1 MESADDVRASLAVAA
16 LGDLRRHEA
25 TSPEGEVRVARLL
38 ATARVL
44 SWPLVVDAA
53 SGLILDGSH
62 RAVVLA
68 RDLGARFAVVQR
80 VALDSSDVRIGT
92 WCQVLEGVPAAA
104 FDAARRAL
112 GLESGAS
119 GGLSCH
125 FGDRVYGRS
134 AAGASDGEDLAS
146 EIVQRLSPNGHPRPA
161 RLVEDDAVDEW
172 VGAPG
177 VVVLRPPALDKAAV
191 RRAVGPLLP
200 PKSTRFLVPYRVLG
214 LGVPLAAL
222 GGPLDALAAEVE
234 RERRR
239 PLGCLGAGLAV
250 DRRYPERLWQ
260 FTDHRIPD
268 ELFADEAGRRAYATA
283 LAHAGLPAPSRSFER

>member
-25 TSPEGEVRVARLL
+25 TSPEGETRVAALL
-38 ATARVL
+38 GSAGVL
-44 SWPLVVDAA
+44 SWPLVVDDA

-92 WCQVLEGVPAAA
+92 WCHVLEGVPPPA
-104 FDAARRAL
+104 FEAARRAL
-112 GLESGAS
+112 DLEPGAIEGLR
-119 GGLSCH
+119 CH
-125 FGDRVYGRS
+125 YGDRVYGW
-134 AAGASDGEDLAS
+134 AGPGAPDARALAG
-146 EIVQRLSPNGHPRPA
+146 EIVRRLSANGHPRPA
-161 RLVEDDAVDEW
+161 RLVEDDAVDPW
-172 VGAPG
+172 LGAAG
-177 VVVLRPPALDKAAV
+177 VVVLRPPAPDKAAV
-191 RRAVGPLLP
+191 RRADGPLLP

-214 LGVPLAAL
+214 LAVPLAAL
-222 GGPLDALAAEVE
+222 AGPREALSAELD

-239 PLGCLGAGLAV
+239 PLACLGAGLAV

-260 FTDHRIPD
+260 FADHRIPD
-268 ELFADEAGRRAYATA
+268 ELFADETGRRAYATA
-283 LAHAGLPAPSRSFER
+283 LARSELPSRPFEC